1 MENMLALIDNAKIDL
16 HPLFTHRMTLDE
28 TPKAYDLFRSKAE
41 GVLKIAITP

>member
-1 MENMLALIDNAKIDL
+1 MCDLIFVIANAKIDL

>member
-1 MENMLALIDNAKIDL
+1 MESLLSLIDNAKIDL

-28 TPKAYDLFRSKAE
+28 TPKAYDLFRSKQE